1 MSMKFDVT
9 FLAPRL
15 GEMPHLARAAEEM
28 GFHGLWVAETKT
40 DPFLALAL
48 AGHATRRIQLGTGIA
63 VAFARSPVVLA
74 YSAWGLQDLSR
85 GRFFLGLGSQ
95 VRGHIQRRFGMP
107 WERPLRRMR
116 ETVEAI
122 RAVWRTWQEGV
133 PLRYRGEIF
142 RLSLMTPFF
151 QPDPLPYDYPPILM
165 SAVNQGMLRLAGQV
179 ADGVVFHA
187 LHTARYLQEF
197 AWPHVQTGLHRSGR
211 RREDFLAL
219 VSVFVVPTDD
229 PEAQRF
235 EALVRQQV
243 AFYLSTPAYRVLA
256 RLHGWEE
263 IALQLGRL
271 AREGRWQDMPSLIS
285 DDMLREFAVFAAWA
299 DLAAAVQERYRG
311 LTDRLSFYLPFRP
324 GERDAQWRTVVRAFR
339 AEEPIH

>member
-1 MSMKFDVT
+1 MTLKFDVT

-15 GEMPHLARAAEEM
+15 THMPHLAQAAEAL

-48 AGHATRRIQLGTGIA
+48 AAQATRRIELGTGIA

-74 YSAWGLQDLSR
+74 YTGWGLQDLSR
-85 GRFFLGLGSQ
+85 GRFLLGLGSQ
-95 VRGHIQRRFGMP
+95 VRGHVQRRFGMV
-107 WERPLRRMR
+107 WDRPLRRMR

-122 RAVWRTWQEGV
+122 RAVWRTWQEDV

-151 QPDPLPYDYPPILM
+151 QPDPLPYDYPPILI
-165 SAVNQGMLRLAGQV
+165 SAVNKGMLRVAGRV

-187 LHTARYLQEF
+187 LHTARYLREF
-197 AWPHVQTGLHRSGR
+197 AWPHLEAGLQQAGR
-211 RREDFLAL
+211 RREDFQAL

-229 PEAQRF
+229 PDAGQF

-256 RLHGWEE
+256 QLHGWED

-271 AREGRWQDMPSLIS
+271 AKEGRWEEMPRLVTEE
-285 DDMLREFAVFAAWA
+285 MLHTFAIFAPWK
-299 DLAAAVQERYRG
+299 DLVQAVRSRYTG
-311 LTDRLSFYLPFRP
+311 LVDRVSFYLPFRP
-324 GERDAQWRTVVRAFR
+324 GEREAQWRMVVEGFR
-339 AEEPIH
+339 EDEV